1 MHLGRHSSL
10 LVPNYYAVKRGEKHQ
25 RRDAWGL
32 SLKCMRGSSV
42 AFKPTWGASERE
54 RCENKSPE
62 TGNDFSIGIVKK
74 CRAHASVMCLC
85 VGQGSN
91 SWKMT

>member
-1 MHLGRHSSL
+1 M
-10 LVPNYYAVKRGEKHQ
+10 
-25 RRDAWGL
+25 
-32 SLKCMRGSSV
+32 